1 MTNISVTIKDGN
13 AKRLE
18 SLADTM
24 DRSRS
29 WLVNEAVEL
38 YLEHQDWMDLKTEEA
53 IADIDAGAKLIPHEE
68 VMARFEG
75 TAKARLK

>member
-1 MTNISVTIKDGN
+1 LKDKN

-18 SLADTM
+18 TLADTM

-29 WLVNEAVEL
+29 WLVNEAVEQ

-53 IADIDAGAKLIPHEE
+53 IADIDGGGKLIPHEE
-68 VMARFEG
+68 VMARF
-75 TAKARLK
+75 TAEEKAPGK